1 MRQGRTGGAV
11 LALACAA
18 QLMVVLDVSVINVA
32 LPSIQ
37 AELGFTPESLQWV
50 ANGYLLT
57 FGGFLLLGGRLA
69 DLHGRRRIFL
79 AGLAAFSAASLVGGL
94 ATGPT
99 ALIAARA
106 AQGLGAAVLA
116 PATLSMVTTTFT
128 EGPHRTR
135 ALATWTGVSVA
146 GGAAGNLVGGAL
158 TEFLSWRATL
168 LINVPI
174 GALALVSAA
183 RVLAADRPLA
193 ARGTRLDLPGSIL
206 ATAGLTCLTYGVTN
220 VPLGWTAPQTLV
232 PLTAGVAALVL
243 FAVVESRFAASPLV
257 PPRLFRNCSI
267 AVGNAVMLLV
277 GACFQAPMWY
287 FLTLYMQDVLHYT
300 ALQTGLGFLPHT
312 LVTIAAGRLLTPWL
326 MRHASGRTLIV
337 AGALIA
343 AAGFAWQSRIEADSG
358 YLAGILGP
366 AIVFSFGGGL
376 LNTPLTTTVTAGTA
390 ATEAGAAAGLMN
402 TTKQIGGAF
411 GLAALIS
418 IAGTQ
423 DPQAPVDYATAFLAS
438 AGILVAAGVAA
449 AVLPARRDGRH

>member
-1 MRQGRTGGAV
+1 MRQERAAGAV

-79 AGLAAFSAASLVGGL
+79 AGLAAFSAASLAGGL
-94 ATGPT
+94 ATDPAT
-99 ALIAARA
+99 LIAARA

-128 EGPHRTR
+128 EGPHRTK
-135 ALATWTGVSVA
+135 ALATWTAVSVA
-146 GGAAGNLVGGAL
+146 GAAAGNLVGGIL
-158 TEFLSWRATL
+158 TEYLSWRATL

-183 RVLAADRPLA
+183 RVLAADPPRP

-206 ATAGLTCLTYGVTN
+206 ATTGLTCLTYGVTN
-220 VPLGWTAPQTLV
+220 VPLGWTAPLTLV
-232 PLTAGVAALVL
+232 PLAAGAAALAL
-243 FAVVESRFAASPLV
+243 FAVVESRFASSPLV
-257 PPRLFRNCSI
+257 PPRLFRNRSI
-267 AVGNAVMLLV
+267 ALGNAVMLLV

-312 LVTIAAGRLLTPWL
+312 LVTIAVGWRLTPWL
-326 MRHASGRTLIV
+326 MRHTTGRTLIV
-337 AGALIA
+337 VGALIA
-343 AAGFAWQSRIEADSG
+343 AAGFAWQSRIAADSG

-366 AIVFSFGGGL
+366 ALVLSFGGGL
-376 LNTPLTTTVTAGTA
+376 LNTPLTTTVTAGVG
-390 ATEAGAAAGLMN
+390 ATDAGAVAGLMN

-418 IAGTQ
+418 ISGTQ
-423 DPQAPVDYATAFLAS
+423 APQAPVDYATAFLAS
-438 AGILVAAGVAA
+438 AGVLVAAGFAA
-449 AVLPARRDGRH
+449 AALPAHRDGHR

>member
-94 ATGPT
+94 ATGPA

-116 PATLSMVTTTFT
+116 PATLSMVTTTFA

-135 ALATWTGVSVA
+135 ALATWTAVSVA

-183 RVLAADRPLA
+183 CVLAADRPLT

-232 PLTAGVAALVL
+232 PLAAGVAALAL

-257 PPRLFRNCSI
+257 PPRLFRNRSI

-343 AAGFAWQSRIEADSG
+343 AAGFAWQSRIDADSG

-418 IAGTQ
+418 ISGTQ

-438 AGILVAAGVAA
+438 VGILVAAGVAA
-449 AVLPARRDGRH
+449 AVLPARRDGHR